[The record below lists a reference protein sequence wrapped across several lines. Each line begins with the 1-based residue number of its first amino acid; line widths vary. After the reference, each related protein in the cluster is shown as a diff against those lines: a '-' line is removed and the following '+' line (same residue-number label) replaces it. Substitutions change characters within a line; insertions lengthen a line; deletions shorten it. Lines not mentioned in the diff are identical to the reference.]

1 MTLRMG
7 GNDCDALMLYLSL
20 PWAGWRL
27 QRWEFS
33 TFSKGSSS
41 FQILSAHHSISSY
54 IAERGI
60 EKEAKIE
67 AQESRITV
75 LPNVVKSRHFGI
87 PLKMFTSS
95 SSPSPSGASEG
106 NDTTHYK
113 AFGSSV
119 LEMSVWEGNW
129 VGARFG
135 GWLCSKLRGQT
146 GWGGGGE
153 GGHRTGG
160 PLTTASLLRLHTK
173 VILPP
178 QLSPLKS
185 YKGPQ
190 ITRKLSTFPQYK

>member
-1 MTLRMG
+1 MTGMHWCLP
-7 GNDCDALMLYLSL
+7 LTSLSRVTPTTIRVL
-20 PWAGWRL
+20 HILKRFVLLLAFVRASLNLKLHIL
-27 QRWEFS
+27 QRE
-33 TFSKGSSS
+33 
-41 FQILSAHHSISSY
+41 
-54 IAERGI
+54 
-60 EKEAKIE
+60 EAKIE

-75 LPNVVKSRHFGI
+75 LPNVVKSRYFGI

-113 AFGSSV
+113 AFGSSGV
-119 LEMSVWEGNW
+119 LEVSVWEGNW